1 MIEVYIKKILSALL
15 VCALIFSAVPLMF
28 SCKGEDEGPV
38 DDSYTAKQLADA
50 IVAAYG
56 ADELPDTGLE
66 HHFNSGADED
76 SDSYVD
82 SKLAGLLIDNAYA
95 ELDEYEYFFD
105 CAFYMPIGKRMFEVI
120 VLKIDPENK
129 ENIGILKEV
138 LERRIENKKRSDV
151 LVYAPQDA
159 PLLENAKVVTV
170 GSYVVLLV
178 TPDNGKAEKAIND
191 LVRK

>member
-1 MIEVYIKKILSALL
+1 MITVDMKKILSVLL
-15 VCALIFSAVPLMF
+15 VCALMFLF
-28 SCKGEDEGPV
+28 SCKGEEEGPV

-50 IVAAYG
+50 VVAAYG
-56 ADELPDTGLE
+56 ADELPDTGFE
-66 HHFNSGADED
+66 QFYSGADED

-82 SKLAGLLIDNAYA
+82 SKLAGMLIEGAYA
-95 ELDEYEYFFD
+95 ELEGFEHFHD
-105 CAFYMPIGKRMFEVI
+105 CAFYYPVGKRVFEVI

-138 LERRIENKKRSDV
+138 LERRIDTKRRSDV
-151 LVYAPQDA
+151 LAYAPQDA
-159 PLLENAKVVTV
+159 PLLENAKVVTL
-170 GSYVVLLV
+170 GSYAVMLA